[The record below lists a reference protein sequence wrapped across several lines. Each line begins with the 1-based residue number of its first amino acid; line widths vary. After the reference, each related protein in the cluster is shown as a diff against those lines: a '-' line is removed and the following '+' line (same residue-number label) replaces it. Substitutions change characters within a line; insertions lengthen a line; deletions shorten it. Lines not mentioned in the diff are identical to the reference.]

1 MFYKLGK
8 WTVRFRWAIIAFW
21 VVAIAVL
28 TPFALRVSSQFK
40 SGFGDVS
47 TESDVA
53 YALMQQE
60 MGISGS
66 SLTLVFSSDSFV
78 YTDRQYLLEMQ
89 TVLDAVSS
97 VPAVKEVVTA
107 ASSVNPNMVSTDGHT
122 TYATVLLATGYEGA
136 MDVYPQVRQ
145 KAADTEHL
153 KVWTTGIAP
162 IFADIRD
169 LSESDLRRSETIT
182 FPLVLVALL
191 VVFGGLVA
199 AGLPVLLGGVSV
211 AIALGLLYFV
221 AQTTDVSIFALNLVS
236 LLGLGVAID
245 YSLLVVNRF
254 REEIA
259 ARPLEEAV
267 AHTMATAGRALLFSG
282 VTSVIGLSGL
292 LLFQL
297 MMLRSLGLGGI
308 LVIGISLLVAL
319 TLLPAALAVLGKRVG
334 SLSVLPRRA
343 AAKRR
348 WQYLAGWVMRH
359 PVLVAVPLILLLVIL
374 GTPMLSVK
382 IGSPWSA
389 HLPPDAPSAEGW
401 DVVSRE
407 IGPGE
412 LSPVLVL
419 ARTPGDIL
427 SPETVGRLYDFVQGL
442 EQDPR
447 VQRVESIVS
456 IDPGITRQQYPVVL
470 SNPALLPP
478 PVREAVDAASSL
490 HSTLIRVYP
499 RYSPFGDES
508 RALVTEIRS
517 SDLGGDI
524 SLYVG
529 GDSAG
534 QMDYTNVM
542 YSDFPYV
549 IIYIIVAIYV
559 ALLLLFRS
567 VIIPLKAVIM
577 NAMSIFASY
586 GALVFIFQQG
596 HFQGLLNFQAT
607 GYLDTTVPIILFCIV
622 FGLSMDYEIFL
633 LSRIKEVYDA
643 GGDNTQSVGEGLEHT
658 GAIITSAALILV
670 LVAVA
675 FATGQVVFIKALG
688 IGVAVAV
695 LLDAS
700 IVRALLVPALM
711 RIMGDWNWW
720 APRWLQ
726 RLLPDWRTP
735 G

>member
-8 WTVRFRWAIIAFW
+8 WTVRFRWAIIVFW

-28 TPFALRVSSQFK
+28 TPFALRVSAHLK

-53 YALMQQE
+53 YALMRQDL
-60 MGISGS
+60 GIGGS
-66 SLTLVFSSDSFV
+66 TLTLVFSSDSLV
-78 YTDRQYLLEMQ
+78 YSDPQYAAEMQ
-89 TVLDAVSS
+89 AVLDAVGG
-97 VPAVKEVVTA
+97 VPMVIGVATA
-107 ASSVNPNMVSTDGHT
+107 ASSGNANMVSPDGRT
-122 TYATVLLATGYEGA
+122 TYASVLLATGYEGA
-136 MDVYPQVRQ
+136 MDIYPQVRE

-169 LSESDLRRSETIT
+169 LSESDLRRSEAIT

-191 VVFGGLVA
+191 LVFGGLVA

-221 AQTTDVSIFALNLVS
+221 AQSTDVSIFALNLVS

-259 ARPLEEAV
+259 VRPLEEAV
-267 AHTMATAGRALLFSG
+267 ARTVATAGRALLFSG
-282 VTSVIGLSGL
+282 LTSVIGFSGL

-297 MMLRSLGLGGI
+297 MMLRSLGVGGI

-319 TLLPAALAVLGKRVG
+319 TLLPAAMAVLGKRVD
-334 SLSVLPRRA
+334 SLSFLPRRA
-343 AAKRR
+343 SAKRR
-348 WQYLAGWVMRH
+348 WQYLASWVMRH
-359 PVLVAVPLILLLVIL
+359 PVLVAVPLVLLLVFL

-389 HLPPDAPSAEGW
+389 HLPPDAHSARGW
-401 DVVSRE
+401 DVVARE

-427 SPETVGRLYDFVQGL
+427 SPDAVGRLYDLVQGL

-456 IDPGITRQQYPVVL
+456 MDPGLTRQQYQAML
-470 SNPALLPP
+470 SNLALLPP
-478 PVREAVDAASSL
+478 DVQKAVDQAVSQ

-508 RALVTEIRS
+508 RALVRDIRVS
-517 SDLGGDI
+517 SLGGGI

-529 GDSAG
+529 GDTAG
-534 QMDYTNVM
+534 QMDYTKVM

-549 IIYIIVAIYV
+549 ILYIIGAIYL

-567 VIIPLKAVIM
+567 VVIPLKAVIM

-643 GGDNTQSVGEGLEHT
+643 SGDNTQSVGEGLEHT

-670 LVAVA
+670 LVAGA

-700 IVRALLVPALM
+700 VVRALLVPALM

-720 APRWLQ
+720 SPRWL
-726 RLLPDWRTP
+726 RRWLPDWRMP